1 MKDLISDR
9 KVINTALWIFF
20 IGVTLFGNVPLFV
33 ITYLTVATF
42 MILRTTQMQLA
53 KKVKVPMIF
62 TYFVLAILQCI
73 FAANTIGAFNN
84 DVFTEILSRVVAA
97 AFILL
102 PLAVERN
109 IIIRKRTD
117 FYLPSVKEMA
127 TISFEQLR
135 NNKSTIKESLQG
147 FNKVRRTLASDNL
160 KETFEDLHR
169 HSSTRYINNGSLTDE
184 YFELAN
190 QTLADPYIYLVISNT
205 GSSASEIISLFTQ
218 KQYNHASLSFDADL
232 KTIVSYNGGEK
243 VYPPGLNAEMVEA
256 FHKKDDAS
264 VLIYQ
269 LAVTR
274 AQKQI
279 IIDKIKEINS
289 TGSAYNLLGLV
300 TKHSLRPNIMFCSQ
314 FVYQMLKLAHVD
326 YFDKPAGDVRPT
338 DFIELDYYKKL
349 EFCYEIKF

>member
-1 MKDLISDR
+1 MRDLISDR
-9 KVINTALWIFF
+9 KLINTALWIFLV
-20 IGVTLFGNVPLFV
+20 GSVLFGNIPLFV
-33 ITYLTVATF
+33 ITYLTVAVF
-42 MILRTTQMQLA
+42 MILRTTQSQLTR
-53 KKVKVPMIF
+53 KVKRPMIL
-62 TYFVLAILQCI
+62 TYVVLAIFQIIFVSVSFANQDANI
-73 FAANTIGAFNN
+73 FAKL
-84 DVFTEILSRVVAA
+84 LSRIIAA
-97 AFILL
+97 ASVLL
-102 PLAVERN
+102 PLAVESN
-109 IIIRKRTD
+109 IIIRKRAD
-117 FYLPSVKEMA
+117 FYLPSVKELA

-135 NNKSTIKESLQG
+135 NNKTAITDSLQG
-147 FNKVRRTLASDNL
+147 LGKIKSTLSSDNL

-169 HSSTRYINNGSLTDE
+169 HSSTKYINNGSLTDE
-184 YFELAN
+184 YFQLAN
-190 QTLADPYIYLVISNT
+190 QTLDDPFIYLVISNT

-256 FHKKDDAS
+256 LHKKDDAS
-264 VLIYQ
+264 VLVYQ
-269 LAVTR
+269 LATTR
-274 AQKQI
+274 AQKKI
-279 IIDKIKEINS
+279 IIDKIKEINE

-314 FVYQMLKLAHVD
+314 FVYSMLKLAHVD